1 MSVRYVGMPLVKAR
15 NLLNIRESTRV
26 RNPMNV
32 RNVKRLFVLAQT
44 LLDIRE
50 FILVRSPMNV
60 RYVGKPI
67 LRVHNLLVIIE
78 FILVR
83 RPMNIGN
90 VQRPLIMTHNW
101 FNIKICTGDKT
112 EYTKCVQR
120 LLFTA
125 QNYLTSTTQQKRVYL
140 NINPSK

>member
-1 MSVRYVGMPLVKAR
+1 
-15 NLLNIRESTRV
+15 
-26 RNPMNV
+26 
-32 RNVKRLFVLAQT
+32 
-44 LLDIRE
+44 
-50 FILVRSPMNV
+50 MNV

-101 FNIKICTGDKT
+101 FNIKICTGDKHRI
-112 EYTKCVQR
+112 YKMCAKASVYSSK
-120 LLFTA
+120 LF
-125 QNYLTSTTQQKRVYL
+125 
-140 NINPSK
+140 NINYSTKENLS

>member
-1 MSVRYVGMPLVKAR
+1 
-15 NLLNIRESTRV
+15 
-26 RNPMNV
+26 
-32 RNVKRLFVLAQT
+32 
-44 LLDIRE
+44 
-50 FILVRSPMNV
+50 MNV

-112 EYTKCVQR
+112 
-120 LLFTA
+120 
-125 QNYLTSTTQQKRVYL
+125 QNIQNVCEGFCLQLKT
-140 NINPSK
+140 I